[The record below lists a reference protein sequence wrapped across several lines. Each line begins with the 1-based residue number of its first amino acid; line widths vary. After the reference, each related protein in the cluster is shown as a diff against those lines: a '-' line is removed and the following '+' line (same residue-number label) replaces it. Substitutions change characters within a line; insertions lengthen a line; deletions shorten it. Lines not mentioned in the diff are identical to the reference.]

1 MSAGNDTKRLEDISH
16 DTRHRS
22 LTRSWITRKDIMLAL
37 EGIRLSTF
45 DLQIQESSEIRDL
58 LLHRFQT
65 YEAIQLFQTFRDIH
79 RLRCLVWY
87 ICLHDGHQF
96 LIAHRRDALTLQTL
110 SLSLTD
116 LVKQGAHRTTI
127 GEVLVT
133 RVVQL
138 LDHLLGKCLCL
149 W

>member
-1 MSAGNDTKRLEDISH
+1 
-16 DTRHRS
+16 
-22 LTRSWITRKDIMLAL
+22 MLAL

-79 RLRCLVWY
+79 RLWCFVWY